1 MRSTMRD
8 EATNI
13 DTKERPAALSKLYNT
28 SSSESPSIEE
38 GNVPTGGHVLP
49 ESRRVSPR
57 DSQLQ
62 TRILAEFR
70 IL

>member
-1 MRSTMRD
+1 MRD

-13 DTKERPAALSKLYNT
+13 DIKEKSAALSKLDNT

-38 GNVPTGGHVLP
+38 GNVSTGGHVLP

-57 DSQLQ
+57 DSRLQ
-62 TRILAEFR
+62 VRILAEIR